1 MIAQGRVAGFMN
13 DRLYAGLLGQKFT
26 GNGRRE
32 SYRHTPLPRMTNTY
46 LAAGQDDPQK
56 IIASVEKGL
65 FVKKLGGGQV
75 DVTNGN
81 FVFEITEGY
90 LLKDGQ
96 IGKPIRGA
104 TLVGNGITVLKD
116 IDMVGTDLHFIPGVC
131 GKGQSAPVSDGQP
144 TVRIPSIIVGGQK

>member
-1 MIAQGRVAGFMN
+1 
-13 DRLYAGLLGQKFT
+13 RLYAGLLKQAAT

-32 SYRHTPLPRMTNTY
+32 SYRYTPLPRMTNTY
-46 LAAGQDDPQK
+46 LANGTADPQA
-56 IIASVEKGL
+56 IIRSVEKGL

-96 IGKPIRGA
+96 IGRPVRGA
-104 TLVGNGITVLKD
+104 TLVGNGIEVLQG
-116 IDMVGTDLHFIPGVC
+116 IDMVGNDLSFIPGLC
-131 GKGQSAPVSDGQP
+131 GKGQTAPVSDGQP
-144 TVRIPSIIVGGQK
+144 TVRIPSLIVGGQKC